1 MNLENQ
7 YTYDF
12 FEYTIVAHVLTFGYA
27 AMASGL
33 VYFLVTSRSL
43 APRYRLS
50 STLSAVVMASAFLEL
65 YVLSQRW
72 ETAFAWNGEAFALSG
87 EGLFSNGYR
96 YVNWSIDV
104 PVLLTQLLIVM
115 GVTGAAF
122 RRTWLMFV
130 GAGLAMVYTGYA
142 GQFYEVEGSA
152 PFYVW
157 GTISTVFFLVILV
170 LVGKTVF
177 GNVHKLPEEARPLAK
192 GVFWL
197 LLTSWMLYPGA
208 YLMPVLWDSPDGVV
222 ARQITYT
229 VADVVSKVIY
239 GVLLGVVAMKV
250 SKAEGFEPARDSDV
264 AQPRGGVTG
273 ELASSRPSSSR
284 PSSSAPPSS
293 RQRRTE
299 A

>member
-1 MNLENQ
+1 MNFENQ
-7 YTYDF
+7 FTYDF
-12 FEYTIVAHVLTFGYA
+12 FEYTIVAHVLTLGYA
-27 AMASGL
+27 AMAGGL
-33 VYFLVTSRSL
+33 VYFLVTSRSV

-72 ETAFAWNGEAFALSG
+72 ETSFAWNGEAFALTG
-87 EGLFSNGYR
+87 QTLFSNGFR

-104 PVLLTQLLIVM
+104 PVLLTQLLIVL

-122 RRTWLMFV
+122 RRTWVLFV
-130 GAGLAMVYTGYA
+130 GAGLAMIYTGYA

-157 GTISTVFFLVILV
+157 GTISTVFFVVILV
-170 LVGKTVF
+170 LVGKTIF
-177 GNVHKLPEEARPLAK
+177 GNLHKLPEEARPLAK

-229 VADVVSKVIY
+229 VADITSKVVY
-239 GVLLGVVAMKV
+239 GVLLGLVAMKV

-264 AQPRGGVTG
+264 SQSRGGLTG
-273 ELASSRPSSSR
+273 DLAG
-284 PSSSAPPSS
+284 SAAPSS
-293 RQRRTE
+293 RQRSTE